1 MLIQK
6 GIRCPK
12 LQARQLSKTI
22 AELIDRLKDRRQGIG
37 ADNRI
42 GWNLRQRGCVYVLL
56 LPQLVS
62 LLLDLRWLAR
72 LRSGGRVRD
81 EALTAGE

>member
-1 MLIQK
+1 L
-6 GIRCPK
+6 G
-12 LQARQLSKTI
+12 KTI
-22 AELIDRLKDRRQGIG
+22 AKLIDRLKDRRQEIR
-37 ADNRI
+37 ADKRI
-42 GWNLRQRGCVYVLL
+42 GRNLRQRGCVYVEL

-72 LRSGGRVRD
+72 LRSGGSVHA